1 MFSCLCVLRLEHQA
15 GLRLRVLIAI
25 IQLVAGFLLLVWGA
39 DRLVAGASATA
50 RNLGVSPLVIGLT
63 IIGFGTSAPELVVS
77 AVATLKGNS
86 GLAIGN
92 AIGSN
97 IANMGL
103 VLGATA
109 LIYPLRMESHA
120 LKREYPM
127 LLLIMLVCFLLG
139 LDGVYSHLEGWAFI
153 IGLLAVV
160 IWIIRIGLHR
170 PLSDPLAEEFD
181 AEIPKD
187 IPTKVAIFWLTIGL
201 IVLPIS
207 STILVDGAITIAR
220 ILHVTD
226 TVIGLTVVA
235 VGTSLPEFATA
246 ITAALH
252 KEDDLAIGNIIGSN
266 IFNLLGVLGIAAIIS
281 PVNMLPIILAR
292 DFPAMFLMTGALYLM
307 ASDFRGPGRIGRR
320 SGSVLLS
327 MFIGYII
334 MVWMSST
341 EIGVSLPG

>member
-1 MFSCLCVLRLEHQA
+1 MLT
-15 GLRLRVLIAI
+15 AI

-39 DRLVAGASATA
+39 DRLVAGASAFA

-86 GLAIGN
+86 GLAVGN

-103 VLGATA
+103 VLGITA
-109 LIYPLRMESHA
+109 MIYPLRLESTA

-127 LLLIMLVCFLLG
+127 LLLIMLVCFLMA
-139 LDGVYSHLEGWAFI
+139 LDGIYSQVEGWV
-153 IGLLAVV
+153 LLTSLVLV
-160 IWIIRIGLHR
+160 IIWIIRIGLHR

-181 AEIPKD
+181 AEIPRGV
-187 IPTKVAIFWLTIGL
+187 PTKIAVFWLTVGL
-201 IVLPIS
+201 IVLPVS
-207 STILVDGAITIAR
+207 SIFLVDGAVTIAR
-220 ILHVTD
+220 FLGVTD

-235 VGTSLPEFATA
+235 LGTSLPELATA

-252 KEDDLAIGNIIGSN
+252 REDDLAIGNIIGSN
-266 IFNLLGVLGIAAIIS
+266 IFNLLGVLGIAAVIG
-281 PVNMLPIILAR
+281 PVEIFPIILAR
-292 DFPAMFLMTGALYLM
+292 DFPAMFLITGALFLM

-320 SGSVLLS
+320 SGGVLLA
-327 MFIGYII
+327 MFVGYIV
-334 MVWMSST
+334 MVWVSSDR
-341 EIGVSLPG
+341 IVMHLVS

>member
-1 MFSCLCVLRLEHQA
+1 MLT
-15 GLRLRVLIAI
+15 AI

-39 DRLVAGASATA
+39 DRLVAGASAFA

-77 AVATLKGNS
+77 AVATLKGNA
-86 GLAIGN
+86 GLAVGN

-109 LIYPLRMESHA
+109 MIYPLRLESTA

-127 LLLIMLVCFLLG
+127 LLLIMLVCFLMA
-139 LDGVYSHLEGWAFI
+139 LDGLYSQTEGWI
-153 IGLLAVV
+153 LLISLFLVI

-170 PLSDPLAEEFD
+170 PSSDPLAEEFD

-187 IPTKVAIFWLTIGL
+187 VPTRVAIFWLIVGL
-201 IVLPIS
+201 VVLPVS
-207 STILVDGAITIAR
+207 SVFLVDGAVTIAR
-220 ILHVTD
+220 YLGVTD
-226 TVIGLTVVA
+226 TVIGLTIVA
-235 VGTSLPEFATA
+235 LGTSLPELATA

-252 KEDDLAIGNIIGSN
+252 REDDLAIGNIIGSN
-266 IFNLLGVLGIAAIIS
+266 IFNLLGVLGIAAVIR
-281 PVNMLPIILAR
+281 PVELFPIILAR
-292 DFPAMFLMTGALYLM
+292 DFPAMFLITGALFLM

-320 SGSVLLS
+320 SGGVLLA
-327 MFIGYII
+327 MFVGYII
-334 MVWMSST
+334 MVWMSSDK
-341 EIGVSLPG
+341 IVMHLVS

>member
-1 MFSCLCVLRLEHQA
+1 MLVA
-15 GLRLRVLIAI
+15 VT
-25 IQLVAGFLLLVWGA
+25 QLVAGFLLLVWGA
-39 DRLVAGASATA
+39 DRLVAGASAFA
-50 RNLGVSPLVIGLT
+50 RNMGVSPMIIGLT

-77 AVATLKGNS
+77 AVATLRGNP
-86 GLAIGN
+86 GLAVGN

-109 LIYPLRMESHA
+109 LIYPLRMESTA
-120 LKREYPM
+120 LKREYPVV
-127 LLLIMLVCFLLG
+127 LLIMLVCFFMALNG
-139 LDGVYSHLEGWAFI
+139 QYSTLEGWMLLA
-153 IGLLAVV
+153 GLLLVI

-187 IPTKVAIFWLTIGL
+187 TPTKVAVFWLLVGL
-201 IVLPIS
+201 VVLPVS
-207 STILVDGAITIAR
+207 STFLVDGSITIAR
-220 ILHVTD
+220 YLHVSD
-226 TVIGLTVVA
+226 TVIGLTIVA
-235 VGTSLPEFATA
+235 LGTSLPELATA

-266 IFNLLGVLGIAAIIS
+266 IFNLLGVLGIAAVIQ
-281 PVNMLPIILAR
+281 PVDILPILLAR

-320 SGSVLLS
+320 SGSVLLL
-327 MFIGYII
+327 MFTGYFI
-334 MVWMSST
+334 MVWMSSGDV
-341 EIGVSLPG
+341 IANLLN

>member
-1 MFSCLCVLRLEHQA
+1 MLTAV
-15 GLRLRVLIAI
+15 

-77 AVATLKGNS
+77 AVATLQGNS
-86 GLAIGN
+86 GLAVGN

-103 VLGATA
+103 VLGAAA
-109 LIYPLRMESHA
+109 LIYPLRLESTA

-127 LLLIMLVCFLLG
+127 LLLIMLVCFLMG
-139 LDGVYSHLEGWAFI
+139 LDGRYSHTEGWI
-153 IGLLAVV
+153 LLTGLVAVI
-160 IWIIRIGLHR
+160 IWIIHIGLRR
-170 PLSDPLAEEFD
+170 PPSDPLAEEFE

-187 IPTKVAIFWLTIGL
+187 TPPKTAMFWLIVGL
-201 IVLPIS
+201 IVLPVS
-207 STILVDGAITIAR
+207 SKFLVDGAVTIASE
-220 ILHVTD
+220 LGVTD
-226 TVIGLTVVA
+226 VVIGLTIVA
-235 VGTSLPEFATA
+235 LGTSLPELATA
-246 ITAALH
+246 VTAALR

-266 IFNLLGVLGIAAIIS
+266 IFNMLGVLGIAAVLG
-281 PVNMLPIILAR
+281 PVDIYPIILAR
-292 DFPAMFLMTGALYLM
+292 DFPAMFLITGALYLL

-320 SGSVLLS
+320 SGCVLLT

-334 MVWMSST
+334 MVWLSS
-341 EIGVSLPG
+341 GNVNV

>member
-1 MFSCLCVLRLEHQA
+1 MLVA
-15 GLRLRVLIAI
+15 V

-39 DRLVAGASATA
+39 DRLVAGASAFA
-50 RNLGVSPLVIGLT
+50 RNMGVSPMIIGLT

-77 AVATLKGNS
+77 AVATLRGNP
-86 GLAIGN
+86 GLAVGN

-109 LIYPLRMESHA
+109 LIYPLRMESTA
-120 LKREYPM
+120 LKREYPV
-127 LLLIMLVCFLLG
+127 LLLIMLVCFFMALNG
-139 LDGVYSHLEGWAFI
+139 HYGILEGWILLA
-153 IGLLAVV
+153 GLLIAV

-187 IPTKVAIFWLTIGL
+187 TPTKVAVFWLVVGL
-201 IVLPIS
+201 IVLPVS
-207 STILVDGAITIAR
+207 STFLVDGAITIAR
-220 ILHVTD
+220 YLHVTD
-226 TVIGLTVVA
+226 TVIGLTIVA
-235 VGTSLPEFATA
+235 LGTSLPELATA

-266 IFNLLGVLGIAAIIS
+266 IFNLLGVLGIAAVIQ
-281 PVNMLPIILAR
+281 PVDILPIILAR

-320 SGSVLLS
+320 SGSVLLL
-327 MFIGYII
+327 MFTGYFI
-334 MVWMSST
+334 MVWMSS
-341 EIGVSLPG
+341 GDVVSNILN

>member
-1 MFSCLCVLRLEHQA
+1 VPGYWQYPGLQA
-15 GLRLRVLIAI
+15 LVLIAI

-50 RNLGVSPLVIGLT
+50 RNLGVSPLIIGLT

-77 AVATLKGNS
+77 AVATLKGNA
-86 GLAIGN
+86 GLAVGN

-109 LIYPLRMESHA
+109 LIYPLRLESNA

-127 LLLIMLVCFLLG
+127 LLLIMLVCFLMALNG
-139 LDGVYSHLEGWAFI
+139 IFSRPEGWILIVSLF
-153 IGLLAVV
+153 LVV
-160 IWIIRIGLHR
+160 VWLVRIGLHR

-187 IPTKVAIFWLTIGL
+187 IPTKVAVFWLFVGL
-201 IVLPIS
+201 VILPIS
-207 STILVDGAITIAR
+207 STFLVDGAITIAR
-220 ILHVTD
+220 ILHVSD

-235 VGTSLPEFATA
+235 IGTSLPELATA

-266 IFNLLGVLGIAAIIS
+266 MFNLLGVLGIAAAIQPIDL
-281 PVNMLPIILAR
+281 LPIILAR
-292 DFPAMFLMTGALYLM
+292 DFPAMFLITGMLYLM

-320 SGSVLLS
+320 SGSVLLM
-327 MFIGYII
+327 MFFGYVVL
-334 MVWMSST
+334 VWMST
-341 EIGVSLPG
+341 EQIQAHIPG

>member
-1 MFSCLCVLRLEHQA
+1 
-15 GLRLRVLIAI
+15 VLIAI

-77 AVATLKGNS
+77 AVATLKGNA
-86 GLAIGN
+86 GLAVGN

-103 VLGATA
+103 VLGVTA
-109 LIYPLRMESHA
+109 LIYPLRMESTA

-127 LLLIMLVCFLLG
+127 LLLVMLVCFLMA
-139 LDGVYSHLEGWAFI
+139 LDGIYTRLEGWILIF
-153 IGLLAVV
+153 GLLAVV

-181 AEIPKD
+181 AEIPRD
-187 IPTKVAIFWLTIGL
+187 IPTKIALFWLIVGL

-207 STILVDGAITIAR
+207 STFLVEGAITIAR
-220 ILHVTD
+220 ILDVTD
-226 TVIGLTVVA
+226 TVIGLTIVA
-235 VGTSLPEFATA
+235 LGTSLPELATA

-266 IFNLLGVLGIAAIIS
+266 IFNLLGVLGIAAAINPIHL
-281 PVNMLPIILAR
+281 LPIILAR
-292 DFPAMFLMTGALYLM
+292 DFPAMFLITGALYLM
-307 ASDFRGPGRIGRR
+307 ASDFHGPGRIGRR
-320 SGSVLLS
+320 SGSVLLLL
-327 MFIGYII
+327 FIGYIV
-334 MVWMSST
+334 MVWMTS
-341 EIGVSLPG
+341 IRIQMNLMG

>member
-1 MFSCLCVLRLEHQA
+1 M
-15 GLRLRVLIAI
+15 LIAI

-77 AVATLKGNS
+77 AVATLKGNA
-86 GLAIGN
+86 GLAVGN

-103 VLGATA
+103 VLGVTA
-109 LIYPLRMESHA
+109 LIYPLRMESTA

-127 LLLIMLVCFLLG
+127 LLLVMLVCFLMALN
-139 LDGVYSHLEGWAFI
+139 GVYSRFEGWSLI

-187 IPTKVAIFWLTIGL
+187 IPTKVAMFWLAVGL

-207 STILVDGAITIAR
+207 STFLVDGAITIAR

-235 VGTSLPEFATA
+235 LGTSLPELATA

-266 IFNLLGVLGIAAIIS
+266 IFNLLGVLGIAAAINPIHL
-281 PVNMLPIILAR
+281 LPIILAR

-307 ASDFRGPGRIGRR
+307 ASDFHGPGRIGRR
-320 SGSVLLS
+320 SGSVLLM

-341 EIGVSLPG
+341 RVQLNLMG

>member
-1 MFSCLCVLRLEHQA
+1 M
-15 GLRLRVLIAI
+15 LIAI

-50 RNLGVSPLVIGLT
+50 RNLGVSPLIIGLT

-77 AVATLKGNS
+77 AIATMKGNS
-86 GLAIGN
+86 GLAVGN
-92 AIGSN
+92 ALGSN

-109 LIYPLRMESHA
+109 LIYPLRMESTA

-127 LLLIMLVCFLLG
+127 LLLIMLVCFLMALN
-139 LDGVYSHLEGWAFI
+139 GVYSHWEGWALLA
-153 IGLLAVV
+153 GLLTVI

-181 AEIPKD
+181 AEIPRD
-187 IPTKVAIFWLTIGL
+187 TPTKVALFWLGVGL
-201 IVLPIS
+201 VVLPIS
-207 STILVDGAITIAR
+207 STILVEGAITIAR

-235 VGTSLPEFATA
+235 VGTSLPELATA

-266 IFNLLGVLGIAAIIS
+266 IFNLLGVLGIAAAIQPIT
-281 PVNMLPIILAR
+281 LIPIILAR
-292 DFPAMFLMTGALYLM
+292 DFPAMFLITGALYLM

-320 SGSVLLS
+320 SGSILLL

-341 EIGVSLPG
+341 RIQANLPI

>member
-1 MFSCLCVLRLEHQA
+1 MLTAV
-15 GLRLRVLIAI
+15 

-77 AVATLKGNS
+77 AVATLQGNS
-86 GLAIGN
+86 GLAVGN

-103 VLGATA
+103 VLGAAA
-109 LIYPLRMESHA
+109 LIYPLRLESTA

-127 LLLIMLVCFLLG
+127 LLLIMLVCFLMG
-139 LDGVYSHLEGWAFI
+139 LDGRYSHTEGWI
-153 IGLLAVV
+153 LLTGLVAVI
-160 IWIIRIGLHR
+160 IWIIHIGLRR
-170 PLSDPLAEEFD
+170 PPSDPLAEEFE

-187 IPTKVAIFWLTIGL
+187 TPPKTAMFWLIVGL
-201 IVLPIS
+201 IVLPVS
-207 STILVDGAITIAR
+207 SKFLVDGAVTIASE
-220 ILHVTD
+220 LGVTD
-226 TVIGLTVVA
+226 VVIGLTIVA
-235 VGTSLPEFATA
+235 LGTSLPELATA
-246 ITAALH
+246 VTAALR

-266 IFNLLGVLGIAAIIS
+266 IFNMLGVLGIAAVLG
-281 PVNMLPIILAR
+281 PVDIYPIILAR
-292 DFPAMFLMTGALYLM
+292 DFPAMFLITGALYLL

-320 SGSVLLS
+320 SGSVLLT

-334 MVWMSST
+334 MVWLSS
-341 EIGVSLPG
+341 GNVNV